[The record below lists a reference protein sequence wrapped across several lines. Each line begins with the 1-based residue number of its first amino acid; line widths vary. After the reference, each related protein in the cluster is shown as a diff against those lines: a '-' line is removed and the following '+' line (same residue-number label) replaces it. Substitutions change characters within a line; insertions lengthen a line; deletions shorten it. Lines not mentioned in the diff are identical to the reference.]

1 MARRGSGE
9 GGIFQRESDGR
20 WVATVELG
28 KGSNGKRLRKTV
40 YGSTKREVQ
49 AKLKTAQDARDKG
62 IVTTGGNMTVS
73 AWLDQWLDGL
83 DATGKLKA
91 STRRSYREVVNLY
104 VRPHLGHIRLA
115 RLTAEDVEK
124 MGRTLSEAGKSGNT
138 QRLARTILRRAL
150 GQAERRG
157 YVARNVVALT
167 DAPGVK
173 VDERPVLTPEQAM
186 RLFDALQDD
195 RLCPLYVVAIHTG
208 LRQGELLALRWS
220 DVDLEAGT
228 LTVTGTLDRKIRQRT
243 DPEDRQVTAQR
254 AAHPASHGGS
264 AGSPGPPEPRRDSRQ
279 RRSGLHECAG
289 HGVVRLEHSK
299 ALAQGQRQP
308 GAGLDAVAQPAPL
321 CRHDHARPGCPHR
334 GRVPR
339 LRSCLHPHHC
349 RHLRPCVAGDQQAG
363 CGRHGQGFA
372 MRPYEPRTSQ
382 AVRTDE
388 ASGDARAPAQQEA
401 FPIKPPCFGG
411 SENVAKLIAILA
423 TFIRTGHN

>member
-40 YGSTKREVQ
+40 YGSTKRQVQ

-83 DATGKLKA
+83 DATAKLKA

-115 RLTAEDVEK
+115 RLTPEDVEK
-124 MGRTLSEAGKSGNT
+124 MGRTLAEAGKSGNT

-167 DAPGVK
+167 DAPAVK
-173 VDERPVLTPEQAM
+173 VDERPVLTPEQA
-186 RLFDALQDD
+186 RQLFDALHDD
-195 RLCPLYVVAIHTG
+195 RLLPLYVVAIHTG

-220 DVDLEAGT
+220 DVDLGAGT

-243 DPEDRQVTAQR
+243 DPKTDKSRRTVPLTPQAMEALQVHQVRQNLEGTQGSDDLVFTSARGTALYDSNIR
-254 AAHPASHGGS
+254 KHWHRVS
-264 AGSPGPPEPRRDSRQ
+264 ANL
-279 RRSGLHECAG
+279 GLA
-289 HGVVRLEHSK
+289 
-299 ALAQGQRQP
+299 
-308 GAGLDAVAQPAPL
+308 LDAVAQPAPL
-321 CRHDHARPGCPHR
+321 CGDDHARPRCPHR
-334 GRVPR
+334 GRVPCV
-339 LRSCLHPHHC
+339 RSCLHPHHR
-349 RHLRPCVAGDQQAG
+349 RHLWPCVAGDQQAG
-363 CGRHGQGFA
+363 RGRHGQGFA
-372 MRPYEPRTSQ
+372 MKTATSH
-382 AVRTDE
+382 AL
-388 ASGDARAPAQQEA
+388 ASA
-401 FPIKPPCFGG
+401 
-411 SENVAKLIAILA
+411 A
-423 TFIRTGHN
+423 TKR

>member
-28 KGSNGKRLRKTV
+28 KGPNGKRLRKTV
-40 YGSTKREVQ
+40 YGSTKRQVQ

-115 RLTAEDVEK
+115 RLTPEDVEK
-124 MGRTLSEAGKSGNT
+124 MGRRLAEAGKSGNT

-167 DAPGVK
+167 DAPAVK
-173 VDERPVLTPEQAM
+173 VDERPVLTPEQAKQ
-186 RLFDALQDD
+186 LFDALHDD
-195 RLCPLYVVAIHTG
+195 RLLPLYVVAVHTG

-220 DVDLEAGT
+220 DVDLGAGT
-228 LTVTGTLDRKIRQRT
+228 LTVTGTLDRKVRQRT
-243 DPEDRQVTAQR
+243 DPKTDKSRRTVPLTPRPWGLCRFTRSARTSKGHE
-254 AAHPASHGGS
+254 AATIWS
-264 AGSPGPPEPRRDSRQ
+264 SP
-279 RRSGLHECAG
+279 
-289 HGVVRLEHSK
+289 VR
-299 ALAQGQRQP
+299 G
-308 GAGLDAVAQPAPL
+308 AQP
-321 CRHDHARPGCPHR
+321 CTT
-334 GRVPR
+334 
-339 LRSCLHPHHC
+339 
-349 RHLRPCVAGDQQAG
+349 
-363 CGRHGQGFA
+363 
-372 MRPYEPRTSQ
+372 RTS
-382 AVRTDE
+382 
-388 ASGDARAPAQQEA
+388 AS
-401 FPIKPPCFGG
+401 
-411 SENVAKLIAILA
+411 
-423 TFIRTGHN
+423 TGTG

>member
-40 YGSTKREVQ
+40 YGSTKRQVQ
-49 AKLKTAQDARDKG
+49 AKLKAAQDARDKG

-91 STRRSYREVVNLY
+91 STRRSYREVVDLY

-115 RLTAEDVEK
+115 RLTPEDVEK
-124 MGRTLSEAGKSGNT
+124 MGRTLAGDGKSGNT

-167 DAPGVK
+167 DAPAVK
-173 VDERPVLTPEQAM
+173 VDERPVLTPEQA
-186 RLFDALQDD
+186 RQLFDALHDD
-195 RLCPLYVVAIHTG
+195 RLLPLYVVAIHTG

-228 LTVTGTLDRKIRQRT
+228 LTVTGTLDRKVRRRT
-243 DPEDRQVTAQR
+243 DPKTDK
-254 AAHPASHGGS
+254 S
-264 AGSPGPPEPRRDSRQ
+264 
-279 RRSGLHECAG
+279 RRSVPLTTQAMEALQVHHVRQNLEGTQGGDDLVFTSARGTALYDSNIRKHWHRVSANLGLASMPWHNLRHSAATIMLAQGVPIEVVSRVFG
-289 HGVVRLEHSK
+289 HASIRITADIYGHVSPETNRQAADAMSK
-299 ALAQGQRQP
+299 ALR
-308 GAGLDAVAQPAPL
+308 
-321 CRHDHARPGCPHR
+321 
-334 GRVPR
+334 
-339 LRSCLHPHHC
+339 
-349 RHLRPCVAGDQQAG
+349 
-363 CGRHGQGFA
+363 
-372 MRPYEPRTSQ
+372 
-382 AVRTDE
+382 
-388 ASGDARAPAQQEA
+388 
-401 FPIKPPCFGG
+401 
-411 SENVAKLIAILA
+411 
-423 TFIRTGHN
+423 

>member
-28 KGSNGKRLRKTV
+28 KGSNGKRLRKVV
-40 YGSTKREVQ
+40 YGSTKRQVQ

-115 RLTAEDVEK
+115 RLTPEDVEK
-124 MGRTLSEAGKSGNT
+124 MGRTLAEAGKSGNT

-167 DAPGVK
+167 DAPAVK
-173 VDERPVLTPEQAM
+173 VDERPVLTPEQAKQ
-186 RLFDALQDD
+186 LFDALHDD
-195 RLCPLYVVAIHTG
+195 RLLPLYVVAIHTG

-243 DPEDRQVTAQR
+243 DPKTDKSRRNVPLTPQAMEALQVHQVRQNLEGTQGSDDLVFTSARGTALYDSNIR
-254 AAHPASHGGS
+254 KHWHRVS
-264 AGSPGPPEPRRDSRQ
+264 ANL
-279 RRSGLHECAG
+279 GLA
-289 HGVVRLEHSK
+289 
-299 ALAQGQRQP
+299 
-308 GAGLDAVAQPAPL
+308 LDAVAQPAPL
-321 CRHDHARPGCPHR
+321 CGHDHACPRCPHR
-334 GRVPR
+334 GRVPCV
-339 LRSCLHPHHC
+339 RSCVHPHHR
-349 RHLRPCVAGDQQAG
+349 RHLWPCVAGDQQAG
-363 CGRHGQGFA
+363 RGRHGQGFA
-372 MRPYEPRTSQ
+372 MKDCRRDPYEPCIWRK
-382 AVRTDE
+382 
-388 ASGDARAPAQQEA
+388 PW
-401 FPIKPPCFGG
+401 PIPMKPPVMPG
-411 SENVAKLIAILA
+411 
-423 TFIRTGHN
+423 R

>member
-40 YGSTKREVQ
+40 YGSTKRQVQ
-49 AKLKTAQDARDKG
+49 AKLKAAQDARDKG

-115 RLTAEDVEK
+115 RLTPEDVEK
-124 MGRTLSEAGKSGNT
+124 MGHTLAEAGKSGNT

-167 DAPGVK
+167 DAPAVK
-173 VDERPVLTPEQAM
+173 VDERPVLTPEQA
-186 RLFDALQDD
+186 RQLFDALHDD
-195 RLCPLYVVAIHTG
+195 RLLPLYMVAIHTG

-228 LTVTGTLDRKIRQRT
+228 LTVTGTLDRKVRQRT
-243 DPEDRQVTAQR
+243 DPKTDKSRRAVPLTPQAMEALQVHQVRQNLEGTQGSDDLVFTSARGTALYDSNIR
-254 AAHPASHGGS
+254 KHWHRVSANLGLPSMPWHNLRHSAATIMLAQGVPIEVVSRVFGHASIRITADIYGHV
-264 AGSPGPPEPRRDSRQ
+264 SPETNRQ
-279 RRSGLHECAG
+279 AADAM
-289 HGVVRLEHSK
+289 SK
-299 ALAQGQRQP
+299 ALR
-308 GAGLDAVAQPAPL
+308 
-321 CRHDHARPGCPHR
+321 
-334 GRVPR
+334 
-339 LRSCLHPHHC
+339 
-349 RHLRPCVAGDQQAG
+349 
-363 CGRHGQGFA
+363 
-372 MRPYEPRTSQ
+372 
-382 AVRTDE
+382 
-388 ASGDARAPAQQEA
+388 
-401 FPIKPPCFGG
+401 
-411 SENVAKLIAILA
+411 
-423 TFIRTGHN
+423 